1 MHKLLEEYPS
11 FMINKFVVSDTKCWS
26 MIKHSIV
33 GLKIWHFPHSLNN
46 YAKWNPS
53 YISFDPLVSEI
64 DTLSP
69 LQSIETC
76 WRPLFFHGNF
86 RVFNI
91 DSPFFVFINS

>member
-1 MHKLLEEYPS
+1 MLVHDQTFY
-11 FMINKFVVSDTKCWS
+11 CW
-26 MIKHSIV
+26 IKN
-33 GLKIWHFPHSLNN
+33 LAFFPHSLNN

-76 WRPLFFHGNF
+76 WRPLFFHDNF

-91 DSPFFVFINS
+91 DSSFFVFINS